1 MTPLSFILTLAD
13 HPGAMRMKE
22 IDPHGWTLSLVA
34 VIVVFSALVILYLIY
49 TLSGNIFTGKFKR
62 SPRTK
67 VKAGAPDGATAAAIA
82 MALRQYGSSA
92 EEMAAIAAALHL
104 YLSESV
110 HDTEPGII
118 TIKRDLPSDWGNKS
132 LLFRKKISIK

>member
-1 MTPLSFILTLAD
+1 MTPLYFILTLAD

-34 VIVVFSALVILYLIY
+34 VTVVFSALVILFLIY

-62 SPRTK
+62 KPRPK
-67 VKAGAPDGATAAAIA
+67 AKAGAPDEETAAAIA
-82 MALRQYGSSA
+82 LALAEYGSSGA
-92 EEMAAIAAALHL
+92 EVAAIAAALHL

-110 HDTEPGII
+110 HDTEPGVI
-118 TIKRDLPSDWGNKS
+118 TIKRDIPSDWGNKS